1 MKKLLILGLILS
13 GIWACEDDYRLNTEF
28 NTPTDLYS
36 PESVDIDLSSGDVV
50 EFSWTGG
57 GAEDSST
64 VIYQVLFDEEGG
76 DFSSPLDTLL
86 SDLGA
91 QPKLTITHTQ
101 LNTIAR
107 KAGIVPESTGKLRW
121 TVLASKGGVV
131 QPSNVVNEIIVTR
144 PEGIDNFPEALFLY
158 GDATENDGN
167 GGLQFRKE
175 EEGVFVIYTKIPVP
189 GDIYFTSSTSEDF
202 FTYYAGSDGKLTE
215 GTGAYSID
223 ENSNPY
229 RITVDFNSLSVKTEV
244 ISNVRVIW
252 GATYDVIGNLDYI
265 GNGVFQAEDCEIIF
279 IDPSR
284 PETNPPSWL
293 GWTEERYYFIANV
306 EGEDLCW
313 GRKDGVSPERPTGD
327 ESLSFYEI
335 GEFPWSQ
342 WEHLW
347 KMSGDLDY
355 TSCTITIDTNIQGI
369 MVHRFSDI
377 TPLS

>member
-13 GIWACEDDYRLNTEF
+13 GIWACEDDYSLNTEF
-28 NTPTDLYS
+28 DAPTDLYS
-36 PESVDIDLSSGDVV
+36 PEVVDIDLSSGNVV

-57 GAEDSST
+57 GASDSSS

-91 QPKLTITHTQ
+91 KPKLTISHTQ
-101 LNTIAR
+101 LNTLAR
-107 KAGIVPESTGKLRW
+107 KAGIVPESTGKLKW

-131 QPSNVVNEIIVTR
+131 QSSDVVGEITVAR
-144 PEGIDNFPEALFLY
+144 PEGIDNFPEELYLY

-167 GGLQFRKE
+167 GGLSFRNE
-175 EEGVFVIYTKIPVP
+175 EEGVFVIYTEIPTS
-189 GDIYFTSSTSEDF
+189 GDVFFSSSTNEDSY
-202 FTYYAGSDGKLTE
+202 TYYASSDGKLTE
-215 GTGAYSID
+215 GIGTFSID
-223 ENSNPY
+223 ENTNPY

-244 ISNVRVIW
+244 ISDVRAMW

-265 GNGVFQAEDCEIIF
+265 GEGVFQAENCEIIF
-279 IDPSR
+279 IDPDR

-293 GWTEERYYFIANV
+293 GWTEERYYFIANIDGV
-306 EGEDLCW
+306 DLCW
-313 GRKDGVSPERPTGD
+313 GRKDGVSSERPTGD
-327 ESLSFYEI
+327 EPLSFYEI

-355 TSCTITIDTNIQGI
+355 TFCTITIDTNIQGI
-369 MVHRFSDI
+369 MVHQFSDI
-377 TPLS
+377 ESID